1 MKILIATENLHKL
14 QELKQILPSKSKSGK
29 PLHYVSLKDFD
40 NLHLP
45 AETGKTL
52 EENAAIKAL
61 YAAKA
66 TGLIAIS
73 DDTGL
78 EVDALNGA
86 PGVHTARYAG
96 ENASSEDNNRK
107 LLNALGDSLLSQ
119 RAARFRTV
127 ACLATAQG
135 ETCFFEGVLE
145 GHIGFGY
152 RGRNGFGYDP
162 IFMVEDGQKAL
173 AELTEA
179 QKNKI
184 SHRGKAF
191 KKLSVQLISIP
202 DNTSK

>member
-14 QELKQILPSKSKSGK
+14 QELKQILPAKSKSGK
-29 PLHYVSLKDFD
+29 PLCYVGLKDFD
-40 NLHLP
+40 DLHLP

-61 YAAKA
+61 YAARA

-78 EVDALNGA
+78 EVDALNGN

-107 LLNALGDSLLSQ
+107 LLNELGTSCMSK
-119 RAARFRTV
+119 RAARFRTI
-127 ACLATAQG
+127 ACLATPQG
-135 ETCFFEGVLE
+135 ETCFFEGTLE

-152 RGRNGFGYDP
+152 RGQNGFGYDP
-162 IFMVEDGQKAL
+162 IFMVEDGQKTL
-173 AELTEA
+173 AELTET

-191 KKLSVQLISIP
+191 KKLAVQLTSIP
-202 DNTSK
+202 DNRSK